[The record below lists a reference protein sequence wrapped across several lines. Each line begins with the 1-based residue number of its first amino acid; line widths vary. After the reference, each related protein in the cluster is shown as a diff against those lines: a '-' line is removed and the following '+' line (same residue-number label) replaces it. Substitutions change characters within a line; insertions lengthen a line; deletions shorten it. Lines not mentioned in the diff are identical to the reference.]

1 LQNDLEQKIMD
12 KKFADITEI
21 NSLELFEKVSA
32 YADALIDEA
41 TANGFLDEQGADN
54 EYTREIGRVS
64 NLCAEYED
72 DKMQFEHIVVRG
84 RSPLVRALQKEMYN
98 RDIKQKEIAKLIGI
112 NETSF
117 SLFMTGKRR
126 LSMSSARKLYQKL
139 HIEPKLLIEYA

>member
-1 LQNDLEQKIMD
+1 MD

-21 NSLELFEKVSA
+21 NSQELFEKVSA

-72 DKMQFEHIVVRG
+72 NKMQFEHIIVRG
-84 RSPLVRALQKEMYN
+84 RSPLGQALPQ
-98 RDIKQKEIAKLIGI
+98 
-112 NETSF
+112 
-117 SLFMTGKRR
+117 
-126 LSMSSARKLYQKL
+126 L
-139 HIEPKLLIEYA
+139 HVVW